1 LKTNTY
7 LKSGEKM
14 NIRPL
19 HDRVIVRRTEEEK
32 TTASGLIIPDSATE
46 KPSEGVIVAAGN
58 GRINDNGDVV
68 ALDVKV
74 GDQVLFGQ
82 FAGTEIKADG
92 ETLLVMREDD
102 IVAVIE

>member
-1 LKTNTY
+1 
-7 LKSGEKM
+7 
-14 NIRPL
+14 
-19 HDRVIVRRTEEEK
+19 VIVRRTEEEK

-46 KPSEGVIVAAGN
+46 KPSKGEILAAGN
-58 GRINDNGDVV
+58 GRINDNGDVL

-82 FAGTEIKADG
+82 FTGTEIKVGG

-102 IVAVIE
+102 IVAVVE

>member
-1 LKTNTY
+1 
-7 LKSGEKM
+7 M

-19 HDRVIVRRTEEEK
+19 HDRVIVRRVEEEK

-46 KPSEGVIVAAGN
+46 KPSKGEILAVGN
-58 GRINDNGDVV
+58 GRVNDNGDVFT
-68 ALDVKV
+68 LDVKV

-82 FAGTEIKADG
+82 FAGTEIKVDG

-102 IVAVIE
+102 IVAVVE